1 MNKNRSVL
9 CVKLLMV
16 HIKQN
21 KKLNKSFNFT
31 FHTQKYKL
39 KDVLNEI
46 VYVMKYNIPYRAIR
60 SHIKWQTIYKVY
72 RKLVDNKIFELTYLQ
87 LLKKYLKRGLNKKLK
102 YVYTDTTFVMNKKG
116 TQNIGLNKYYYK
128 KKGNKISILMNSK
141 KFIIDVQVYKGGKN
155 DCKILEDQLE
165 KCKNILN
172 KKNNKQ
178 KNYFSCDAGYDS
190 KNVKTKIQELGYIPV
205 IEQNKRGIKNEK
217 LIKQF
222 NKREKRIYLKRAKI
236 ENIIERIKSIRR
248 INLRYDKLME
258 TFKGYVYFG
267 IIYLMC

>member
-1 MNKNRSVL
+1 
-9 CVKLLMV
+9 
-16 HIKQN
+16 
-21 KKLNKSFNFT
+21 
-31 FHTQKYKL
+31 
-39 KDVLNEI
+39 
-46 VYVMKYNIPYRAIR
+46 
-60 SHIKWQTIYKVY
+60 
-72 RKLVDNKIFELTYLQ
+72 
-87 LLKKYLKRGLNKKLK
+87 
-102 YVYTDTTFVMNKKG
+102 
-116 TQNIGLNKYYYK
+116 
-128 KKGNKISILMNSK
+128 MNSK

-155 DCKILEDQLE
+155 DCRILEDQLE

-172 KKNNKQ
+172 KKNNQQ

-190 KNVKTKIQELGYIPV
+190 KNVKIKIQELGYIPV

-217 LIKQF
+217 LIRQF